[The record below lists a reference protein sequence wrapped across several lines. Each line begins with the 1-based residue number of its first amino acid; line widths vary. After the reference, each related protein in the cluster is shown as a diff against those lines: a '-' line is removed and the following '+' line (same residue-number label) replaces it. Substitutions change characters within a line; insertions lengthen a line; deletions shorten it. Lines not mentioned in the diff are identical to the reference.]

1 MYLQTKLDNCFY
13 IPSRAGMHAH
23 MHTLQTHML
32 THTPYS
38 FFFFLS
44 QKGALF
50 TWYICGFFFFFC
62 ESIGNWRVWLVG
74 ENNIQQVY
82 MLVCLLNFQKDN
94 LIQKWWISVPKQ
106 LRSPSA
112 YQIFFQ
118 VVFTLHA
125 TNHCRSISLLLI
137 FNNNLKSSHINLLEN
152 LYLFTFNSRSHCQVF
167 AQNSTFTMNK
177 SVTEILTGL
186 KENISWFW

>member
-1 MYLQTKLDNCFY
+1 MLLYSLKSWHACTHAYSTNT
-13 IPSRAGMHAH
+13 HAH
-23 MHTLQTHML
+23 SHTIL
-32 THTPYS
+32 
-38 FFFFLS
+38 FFFFFYHRKVLCLLDIYVAS
-44 QKGALF
+44 
-50 TWYICGFFFFFC
+50 FFFFC